1 MSTDYLLSIAHGVI
15 VTKNDMTLLSFFA
28 QFSESD
34 ADMDVFFDDDATLRD
49 VEVPIQEALGKAF
62 GEDIAMD
69 FSFDQIS
76 GSIEES
82 LVFFAPSTFQSLTMR
97 DGNSFPAFNVNKS
110 LRPTSEENKA
120 LLGLVDA
127 LGFDEAEIGPA
138 IWGSIL

>member
-138 IWGSIL
+138 IWGSII